1 MTQSELNQKFSTF
14 LKAGYG
20 AFMLAASTGY
30 FGFEGK
36 VTPIL
41 NPYNRNPYASLWQ
54 RGWDR
59 AKSDYERGRPS
70 NPEQFI
76 DNRRVSDYTK
86 ERQQTQ
92 QKKQHAQQRF
102 KQGQKQHRAKG
113 VPEHAQHILRRP
125 KPKPLTPATP
135 ANLER
140 LSNKL
145 TNKYRTVI

>member
-1 MTQSELNQKFSTF
+1 MTNSELNQKFSTF
-14 LKAGYG
+14 LKAGYN
-20 AFMLAASTGY
+20 AFLLAHSTGY

-36 VTPIL
+36 VQPIL
-41 NPYNRNPYASLWQ
+41 NPYPQNPYAALWQ

-70 NPEQFI
+70 NPEQFV
-76 DNRRVSDYTK
+76 DNRRVTDYAK

-92 QKKQHAQQRF
+92 QKKQQAQQRF
-102 KQGQKQHRAKG
+102 KQQKHGRPQGLKPRH
-113 VPEHAQHILRRP
+113 PAQ
-125 KPKPLTPATP
+125 KPLTPASP

-145 TNKYRTVI
+145 TKKYRTVA

>member
-14 LKAGYG
+14 LKAGYN
-20 AFMLAASTGY
+20 AFRFAQGTGY

-36 VTPIL
+36 VVPIL
-41 NPYNRNPYASLWQ
+41 NPYTRNPYASLWQ

-76 DNRRVSDYTK
+76 DNRRVSDYAK
-86 ERQQTQ
+86 ERQQAQ
-92 QKKQHAQQRF
+92 QRKQQGQQRF
-102 KQGQKQHRAKG
+102 KQQRQGKQKGNAVQ
-113 VPEHAQHILRRP
+113 RP
-125 KPKPLTPATP
+125 PQRPQPKPLTPATP

-145 TNKYRTVI
+145 TKKYRTVI

>member
-1 MTQSELNQKFSTF
+1 MTQSELNQKVSTF

-41 NPYNRNPYASLWQ
+41 NPYTRNPYASLWQ

-76 DNRRVSDYTK
+76 DNRRVSDYAK
-86 ERQQTQ
+86 ERQQSQ
-92 QKKQHAQQRF
+92 QKKQKAQQTFRKQ
-102 KQGQKQHRAKG
+102 KQGKQKGNA
-113 VPEHAQHILRRP
+113 AQRP
-125 KPKPLTPATP
+125 PYRPSQKPLTPATP

-145 TNKYRTVI
+145 TKKYQTVI

>member
-14 LKAGYG
+14 LKAGYK
-20 AFMLAASTGY
+20 AFLLAYSNGY

-36 VTPIL
+36 VQPIL
-41 NPYNRNPYASLWQ
+41 NPYTRNPYASLWQ

-70 NPEQFI
+70 NPEQFV
-76 DNRRVSDYTK
+76 DNRRVSDYAK
-86 ERQQTQ
+86 ERQQRQ
-92 QKKQHAQQRF
+92 QSKQKAQQTFRKQ
-102 KQGQKQHRAKG
+102 KQGKQKGNAVQR
-113 VPEHAQHILRRP
+113 PQQRPAQ
-125 KPKPLTPATP
+125 KPLTPATP

-145 TNKYRTVI
+145 TKKYRTVI

>member
-41 NPYNRNPYASLWQ
+41 NPYTRNPYASLWQ

-76 DNRRVSDYTK
+76 DNRRVSDYAK
-86 ERQQTQ
+86 ERQQSQ
-92 QKKQHAQQRF
+92 QKKQKAQQTFRKQ
-102 KQGQKQHRAKG
+102 KQGKQKGNAVQ
-113 VPEHAQHILRRP
+113 RP
-125 KPKPLTPATP
+125 PYRPSQWRSPRLTPAYV
-135 ANLER
+135 
-140 LSNKL
+140 LS
-145 TNKYRTVI
+145 VV

>member
-1 MTQSELNQKFSTF
+1 MTQSELNQKFSTP

-41 NPYNRNPYASLWQ
+41 NPYTRNPYASLWQ

-59 AKSDYERGRPS
+59 AKSDYERDRPS

-76 DNRRVSDYTK
+76 DNRRVSDYAK
-86 ERQQTQ
+86 ERQQSQ
-92 QKKQHAQQRF
+92 QKKQKAQQTFRKQ
-102 KQGQKQHRAKG
+102 KQGKQKGNA
-113 VPEHAQHILRRP
+113 VPRP
-125 KPKPLTPATP
+125 PYRPSQKPLTPATP

-145 TNKYRTVI
+145 TKKYQTVI

>member
-41 NPYNRNPYASLWQ
+41 NPYTRNPYASLWQ

-76 DNRRVSDYTK
+76 DNRRVSDYAK
-86 ERQQTQ
+86 ERQQAQ
-92 QKKQHAQQRF
+92 QRKQQGQQRF
-102 KQGQKQHRAKG
+102 KQQKQSKQKG
-113 VPEHAQHILRRP
+113 KAVQRP
-125 KPKPLTPATP
+125 PQRPQPKPLTPATP

-145 TNKYRTVI
+145 TKKYRTVI